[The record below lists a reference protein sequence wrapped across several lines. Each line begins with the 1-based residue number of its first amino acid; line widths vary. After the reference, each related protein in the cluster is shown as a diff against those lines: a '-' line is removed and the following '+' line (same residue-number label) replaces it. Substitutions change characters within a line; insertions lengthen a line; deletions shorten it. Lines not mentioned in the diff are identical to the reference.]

1 LAGVVSLSRPQKE
14 NEGNRRLGC
23 RLRDTVPPAV
33 APSPLALHGKAGMRI
48 RPDRRAM
55 HESKEMTDVHARGL
69 TLLGSAADPEQATA
83 LQRIILMSQYDGIP
97 RRCAASSQP

>member
-1 LAGVVSLSRPQKE
+1 
-14 NEGNRRLGC
+14 
-23 RLRDTVPPAV
+23 
-33 APSPLALHGKAGMRI
+33 
-48 RPDRRAM
+48 M